1 MKLYRLIYASD
12 KREYLGL
19 ADFQDI
25 LAKSE
30 KNNAELEITGL
41 LVILDKKFFQVLEGS
56 SAALNTLYEKIM
68 RDLRHKNPYLLSYT
82 PIHERQFKEWSMRGV
97 NWASMNPQ
105 VTSLLIKKYGESE
118 RSIAIPDDPWLAFSL
133 LYDICCSI
141 HLSEWADATA
151 LPEPVIVSPEKMQAN
166 FERYRV
172 LVVEDDAI
180 VRRIILKI
188 LQQMGF
194 RYLGEA
200 DNGASALQE
209 VDKLPP
215 DLILCDIEM
224 KPMDGLS
231 FLQILR
237 KNRGE
242 NCPKFI
248 FLTGH
253 TDPTIVNRAHDLG
266 VDAFIIKPVKA
277 TQLRYQ
283 INNVISQFNADQRPV

>member
-1 MKLYRLIYASD
+1 MKLYRLIYSSD

-19 ADFQDI
+19 VDLQDI

-30 KNNAELEITGL
+30 KNNTESGITGL
-41 LVILDKKFFQVLEGS
+41 LVILDTKFFQVLEGP
-56 SAALNTLYEKIM
+56 AVAMNTLYEKIM
-68 RDLRHKNPYLLSYT
+68 RDSRHKNPKLISYN
-82 PIHERQFKEWSMRGV
+82 PIHDRQFTEWSMRGV
-97 NWASMNPQ
+97 NWARMKTQ

-118 RSIAIPDDPWLAFSL
+118 NGVAIPDDPWLAFSL
-133 LYDICCSI
+133 LYDIYCSI
-141 HLSEWADATA
+141 HFSEWADTA
-151 LPEPVIVSPEKMQAN
+151 LQDPIIASPEKTQAN

-172 LVVEDDAI
+172 LVVEDDAV
-180 VRRIILKI
+180 VRRIILKM

-194 RYLGEA
+194 RYIGEA

-209 VDKLPP
+209 VEKLPP

-231 FLQILR
+231 FLQVLR
-237 KNRGE
+237 KSQGE

-253 TDPTIVNRAHDLG
+253 TEPAIVNRAHELG
-266 VDAFIIKPVKA
+266 VDAFIIKPVKVA
-277 TQLRYQ
+277 QLSYQ
-283 INNVISQFNADQRPV
+283 INNTISQLNAN